1 MPVDIHAFLQEGQ
14 NAVKI
19 GFRDFPAMTFPVDEI
34 SPAAGKLT
42 EQNVGKNHVQELA
55 EIVVV
60 LSDIPPGK
68 QGSGDDAALYC
79 QAAVP
84 DPDDLD
90 RIGEVERKVIEDAIP

>member
-1 MPVDIHAFLQEGQ
+1 MA
-14 NAVKI
+14 
-19 GFRDFPAMTFPVDEI
+19 FPVDEI

-42 EQNVGKNHVQELA
+42 EQDMGKNHVQELA